1 VTRLLCFPS
10 FVVSSF
16 SSLSEDTEEEE
27 EEEEDAELFL
37 RNLVLLFLREELVF
51 DLKDATKRTS
61 CVAQR

>member
-16 SSLSEDTEEEE
+16 SSLSEDTEEE